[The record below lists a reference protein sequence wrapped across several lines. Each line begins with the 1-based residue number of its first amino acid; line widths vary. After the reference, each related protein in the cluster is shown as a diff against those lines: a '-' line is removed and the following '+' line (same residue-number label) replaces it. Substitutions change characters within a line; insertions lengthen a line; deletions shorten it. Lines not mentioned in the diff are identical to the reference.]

1 MIVNIKPFK
10 RRWNFLNR
18 MLSAV
23 PRLYLDEEAILRKV
37 SMTHK
42 TGNMLTKL
50 RASSTS
56 KYISILYTIY
66 AFHLIST
73 IT

>member
-1 MIVNIKPFK
+1 
-10 RRWNFLNR
+10 